1 MSVLTVIQNASAVI
15 ALNRPTVVFSS
26 AEREHFE
33 LQVLANT
40 CASYIARDYE
50 WQALKSRAV
59 ISGDGFS
66 ESFTFPADYDRML
79 KEGDLWSDRLQSPLT
94 HITSTDQWLELD
106 IRQFETVTGAWTLL
120 NDEIAVRPAPMN
132 GETIS
137 YYYMSSRWARDND
150 GTAKSSFTADDD
162 VFRLSESLLELCM
175 IWKWR
180 ANKGLPYA
188 QDQDNYE
195 DEREKRI
202 AADKGARLL
211 RIGPARKARGVR
223 IAYPVSIVP

>member
-1 MSVLTVIQNASAVI
+1 MSVLTAIQNASAVI

-33 LQVLANT
+33 LQVLANS
-40 CASYIARDYE
+40 CASMIARDYE
-50 WQALKSRAV
+50 WQALKARGLF
-59 ISGDGFS
+59 SGDGLGG
-66 ESFTFPADYDRML
+66 SFALPADYDRMQ

-106 IRQFETVTGAWTLL
+106 IRPFETVTGASTLL

-137 YYYMSSRWARDND
+137 YYYMSSRWAGDND
-150 GTAKSSFTADDD
+150 DGQTCLH
-162 VFRLSESLLELCM
+162 RRRRCLPPLSESLLELCM

-211 RIGPARKARGVR
+211 RVGRVR
-223 IAYPVSIVP
+223 EAHGHRTAYPVAITP